1 MRLQSRG
8 STEVN
13 RVGKAAMTIMRMTS
27 SAEMMKPGLRRNS
40 FQASLQRLAGLPCL
54 GA

>member
-1 MRLQSRG
+1 
-8 STEVN
+8 
-13 RVGKAAMTIMRMTS
+13 MTTMKMTS
-27 SAEMMKPGLRRNS
+27 KAEMMKLGLRRNS